1 MLEKDNLT
9 EANNRLAQLEQG
21 EVAHLFSS
29 YRSAIASVLE
39 LVEHNSHIVA
49 YVDMSGVAYH
59 IFENVRRRTAGLSFS
74 YIDETNPKTSLLYT
88 SDAADE

>member
-1 MLEKDNLT
+1 MLEKDNFT

-49 YVDMSGVAYH
+49 YVDKSGAAYH
-59 IFENVRRRTAGLSFS
+59 IFENC
-74 YIDETNPKTSLLYT
+74 LLYT
-88 SDAADE
+88 SPSPRDRQKSRMPSSA